1 MIQFKCGKKIVFR
14 KGMKG
19 EERPRPS
26 LRRCARGPVGEET
39 KTRGLW
45 RDQVGFGG
53 VPKGYGWAPGGY
65 YWASEDYGWS
75 QSCVRASG
83 AYMALYGGLKGL
95 WLAARRL

>member
-1 MIQFKCGKKIVFR
+1 MTQFKCGKKIVFR

-26 LRRCARGPVGEET
+26 LRRCARGRVGEET
-39 KTRGLW
+39 KTREGTKTRRLW
-45 RDQVGFGG
+45 RDQGGFGG

-65 YWASEDYGWS
+65 DWAPEDYGWS

-83 AYMALYGGLKGL
+83 ACITF
-95 WLAARRL
+95 